1 MVDGIAWVVVMF
13 DLHPIPKLEYTDR
26 EMGSGNSTPAPPP
39 PPPPPAAALNPVVTL
54 PFTKSPTQDG
64 ASGLQYSGQIY
75 ANASSQLSKDLCNG
89 GSATVAQIG
98 DVFPNGVSNPNMPV
112 DDSTKRISASAVES
126 HVKQLQNNGVIP
138 GEVDDFTTQ
147 MAADLAFYQAIQ
159 AEYCFYEAR
168 YIAALTQFIQ
178 LASAPQ
184 GADSSAALAATVAI
198 NRRLN
203 SLLEILTYVGNDRA
217 KKVNGRSPQIDGANA
232 SLDAK
237 ILILERQREF
247 LMQGDVKIKTFEEM
261 MRFSKEK
268 NHAMSIQIMFFV
280 ALNVVALGTVISV
293 YTGTRT
299 A

>member
-1 MVDGIAWVVVMF
+1 
-13 DLHPIPKLEYTDR
+13 
-26 EMGSGNSTPAPPP
+26 MGNGSSTSTPTPPP
-39 PPPPPAAALNPVVTL
+39 PPPPPAAALLPVVTL

-75 ANASSQLSKDLCNG
+75 ANASSQLSQDLCNG
-89 GSATVAQIG
+89 ATASVAQIN
-98 DVFPNGVSNPNMPV
+98 DVFPTGVSNPTLPI
-112 DDSTKRISASAVES
+112 DDATHRISAGAVKDY
-126 HVKQLQNNGVIP
+126 VTQLVSTGVIP
-138 GEVDDFTTQ
+138 GEVDDFTAQ
-147 MAADLAFYQAIQ
+147 MAADLAFYQAVQ

-168 YIAALTQFIQ
+168 YVAALTQFIQ

-184 GADSSAALAATVAI
+184 GADSSAALQATIAI

-203 SLLEILTYVGNDRA
+203 SLLEIMTYVGNDRA
-217 KKVNGRSPQIDGANA
+217 QKVNARSPQIDAANA

-237 ILILERQREF
+237 IQVLQQQQLF
-247 LMQGDVKIKTFEEM
+247 LTTGDVNFKTYNEM
-261 MRFSKEK
+261 MRYSKEK

-293 YTGTRT
+293 YTGTKT